1 MTRKLIWAAL
11 ALFVTISFI
20 IGTDKAMCQADNL
33 YSERCQ

>member
-1 MTRKLIWAAL
+1 MKRNLFYAACAL
-11 ALFVTISFI
+11 AFTIAFI